1 MSNLPIRL
9 FRNSLLRIPGF
20 VSRCIRRQ
28 HTGAPPT
35 YPPNNPIHIRPGVL
49 QAQRSPLSSFLRWT
63 VAGAFVGLPGYW
75 ILWLGQKV
83 SIPYST
89 LPNSL

>member
-1 MSNLPIRL
+1 
-9 FRNSLLRIPGF
+9 
-20 VSRCIRRQ
+20 
-28 HTGAPPT
+28 
-35 YPPNNPIHIRPGVL
+35 
-49 QAQRSPLSSFLRWT
+49 
-63 VAGAFVGLPGYW
+63 VGLPGYW